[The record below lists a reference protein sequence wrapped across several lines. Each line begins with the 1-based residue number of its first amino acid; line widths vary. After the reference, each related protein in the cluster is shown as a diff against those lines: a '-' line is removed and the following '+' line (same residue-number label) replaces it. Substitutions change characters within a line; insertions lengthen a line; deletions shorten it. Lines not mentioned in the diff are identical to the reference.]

1 MRDETWPANAKREV
15 DQTRIVRAVRE
26 ILIAIGEDPE
36 REGLIE
42 TPNRVAE
49 AYAHLF
55 SGLLED
61 PARYL
66 ESGFI
71 EGARDLI
78 LVRDLPMASLCEHH
92 LLPWIGKAHVG
103 YVPNGRV
110 AGFSELAR
118 VVEGY
123 ARRPQ
128 LQERLTAQ
136 VADAVYEKLDA
147 LGAIVVVEATH
158 SCMTMRGAEVPGSVA
173 VTSAARGV
181 FEEDAGRRTDVL
193 ALISRGDVQY

>member
-1 MRDETWPANAKREV
+1 MKQGMDEA
-15 DQTRIVRAVRE
+15 RIARAVRE
-26 ILIAIGEDPE
+26 ILIAIGEDPK

-42 TPNRVAE
+42 TPKRVAE

-55 SGLLED
+55 AGLFED

-66 ESGFI
+66 EGSFA
-71 EGARDLI
+71 EETRDLI
-78 LVRDLPMASLCEHH
+78 VIRNLPVASFCEHH
-92 LLPWIGKAHVG
+92 ILPFIGKAHVG
-103 YVPNGRV
+103 YVPNSRV
-110 AGFSELAR
+110 AGFSELAY

-136 VADAVYEKLDA
+136 VADTVHGKLGS
-147 LGAIVVVEATH
+147 LGAIVVVEAEHT
-158 SCMTMRGAEVPGSVA
+158 CMSIRGAEVPGSVA

-181 FEEDAGRRTDVL
+181 FEEDAARRAEAL
-193 ALISRGDVQY
+193 AVIFRGSIA

>member
-1 MRDETWPANAKREV
+1 MRDETRPANAKREV
-15 DQTRIVRAVRE
+15 DQTRIARAVRE

-61 PARYL
+61 PASYL

-103 YVPNGRV
+103 YMPNGRV

-136 VADAVYEKLDA
+136 VADA
-147 LGAIVVVEATH
+147 
-158 SCMTMRGAEVPGSVA
+158 EVPGSVA

-181 FEEDAGRRTDVL
+181 FEEDAGRRTEVL